1 MIPPISFKR
10 LVLRVVLRDVYPM
23 VIRLVAVPDFLT
35 LTDFDD
41 LFHGLLG
48 WESGAGYAFRL
59 HGQEFNSLRRRT
71 KTKKLSDFRL
81 HRQERFLYT
90 LGFMDQW
97 EWEMRV
103 LDLQDGSDGEE
114 KPVCLDGRGATPPQ
128 YCGGP
133 TGYRLMLK
141 RQEQREQMGS
151 PAEHEAMTKLMADA
165 YPEQS
170 ADTWEVLRKALVVGD
185 QSLDRRLEQSGPLQP
200 ERFSLREA
208 KQRLEKLLEQRRFA

>member
-1 MIPPISFKR
+1 MIPQISFER
-10 LVLRVVLRDVYPM
+10 LVLRIVLRDVYPM

-59 HGQEFNSLRRRT
+59 HGQAFNSLRRQT
-71 KTKKLSDFRL
+71 KSKRLSDFRL
-81 HRQERFLYT
+81 HPQERFLYT

-103 LDLQDGSDGEE
+103 LDLQDGSEGDA
-114 KPVCLDGRGATPPQ
+114 KPVCLDGRGAAPPQ

-141 RQEQREQMGS
+141 RQEQREQMRP
-151 PAEHEAMTKLMADA
+151 PAERDALAKLMAYL
-165 YPEQS
+165 YPDQP
-170 ADTWEVLRKALVVGD
+170 ADTWEVLRGALTQGC
-185 QSLDRRLEQSGPLQP
+185 QSLDRGLEQGGPLQP

-208 KQRLEKLLEQRRFA
+208 NQRLEKLLENRRFV

>member
-1 MIPPISFKR
+1 
-10 LVLRVVLRDVYPM
+10 M
-23 VIRLVAVPDFLT
+23 VIRLVAVPDFLL

-41 LFHGLLG
+41 LFHALLG

-97 EWEMRV
+97 EWEIRV
-103 LDLQDGSDGEE
+103 IDLQDGSESDER
-114 KPVCLDGRGATPPQ
+114 PVCLDGRGATPPQ
-128 YCGGP
+128 DCGGP
-133 TGYRLMLK
+133 TGYRLLLR

-151 PAEHEAMTKLMADA
+151 PTERAALAKLMADV
-165 YPEQS
+165 YPDQP
-170 ADTWEVLRKALVVGD
+170 ADTREVLRSALAQGY

-208 KQRLEKLLEQRRFA
+208 NQRLEKLLEQRRFV